1 MGGDGSECE
10 SSGSYNE
17 LRKVIIFLIVLV
29 VVFLHV
35 SVLRSQTPVVNLVS
49 PVTVLGQSTP
59 ISIRSACE
67 ELPFSTLSH
76 FIALTW
82 TTLFVTVRV

>member
-1 MGGDGSECE
+1 MARNVSHLGATMSCE
-10 SSGSYNE
+10 KSSF
-17 LRKVIIFLIVLV
+17 FLIVLV
-29 VVFLHV
+29 VVFRHV